1 MAFGDAPGEQLSD
14 YSVLAQHYDRAYN
27 SIFEDRCN
35 DIALAHGLI
44 QEFHPDP
51 QSLLDLGTGTGQIL
65 SSFQGLI
72 GNLVGLDIAPEMLEI
87 ARTKV
92 PEARFVEGNMSD
104 FELVQQFDVAIC
116 LFDAINHLSDF
127 EQWKGLFAR
136 TEQHLNSGG
145 IFIFDMATLGS
156 LGRAAASHDNENW
169 PIDDGEY
176 RLTVTQL
183 TESDFVS
190 NFTVML
196 DGQNG
201 LAEAATGSIYEV
213 AFPIGLV
220 KAAAAEHFVQLLDFD
235 ARPDLLDTGT
245 VELASDEA
253 ARAMFVY
260 RKP

>member
-1 MAFGDAPGEQLSD
+1 MAFGDAPGERLSD

-65 SSFQGLI
+65 NSFQGAI
-72 GNLVGLDIAPEMLEI
+72 GELVGLDIAPEMLEI

-92 PEARFVEGNMSD
+92 PEARFVEADMSD
-104 FELVQQFDVAIC
+104 FELGRQFDVAIC

-145 IFIFDMATLGS
+145 IFIFDMQTLGS
-156 LGRAAASHDNENW
+156 LGRMAASHEPENW
-169 PIDDGEY
+169 PIDGGEY
-176 RLTVTQL
+176 RFTVTQL
-183 TESDFVS
+183 TESDFVA
-190 NFTVML
+190 NFAVTM
-196 DGQNG
+196 DGSDE
-201 LAEAATGSIYEV
+201 LTETATGNIYET
-213 AFPIGLV
+213 AFAIDMV
-220 KAAAAEHFVQLLDFD
+220 KAAAAKHLVQLLDFD
-235 ARPDLLDTGT
+235 ARPDLLDAGK

-253 ARAMFVY
+253 TRAMFVY